1 MPGSEHSDES
11 GRSSGSYY
19 SAVEAQ
25 EVNTGTRRHPRTE
38 TRITPS
44 NQAVPP
50 TAPQLPEGGT
60 GVYVAPTNGNRG
72 AFYALSPGGDVARWS
87 SSATRW
93 VSDNRG
99 RIGQALLDASP
110 SLIQGASSFMSGQA
124 ATITKGV
131 GIAAQA
137 GVAAKEYYDQYQQY
151 RSGGHIDPMQIA
163 TSTGRMVSAAMNTY
177 GAVGDQDAAATQ
189 MIDGGGTWVAGA
201 ATAADAVHHAHTD
214 PGRTAQDPGYEMYGM
229 HRNPMLGDQPG
240 QYPPGYDPR
249 AALAPSSRSS
259 SSLYTHPNQG
269 NENLAS
275 TLQDLSLSGQ
285 PRSSTGESAGL
296 SERAAGKRRA
306 TTSSAT
312 VQSPLGQDSAGAF
325 SPDRPRKHG
334 SSSKDAAKKHGSSS
348 TSKPSKSSAEKKAAE
363 KKKQQPATR

>member
-1 MPGSEHSDES
+1 M
-11 GRSSGSYY
+11 
-19 SAVEAQ
+19 
-25 EVNTGTRRHPRTE
+25 
-38 TRITPS
+38 
-44 NQAVPP
+44 
-50 TAPQLPEGGT
+50 
-60 GVYVAPTNGNRG
+60 YVAPTNGSRG
-72 AFYALSPGGDVARWS
+72 AFYALSPSGDVARWS

-249 AALAPSSRSS
+249 AAPAPSSRSS
-259 SSLYTHPNQG
+259 QSLYTHPNDG

-285 PRSSTGESAGL
+285 PRASTGESAGL

-306 TTSSAT
+306 TT
-312 VQSPLGQDSAGAF
+312 VQSPLGQDSAEAF

-348 TSKPSKSSAEKKAAE
+348 KDAAKKHGASTPSKPPKSSAEKKAAE
-363 KKKQQPATR
+363 KKQHATR